1 MPNYLERTMINREL
15 KWKWKELL
23 RAQKFKKNST
33 LDNFTPNFLCPL
45 VTFLNFEITTEME
58 EGGNKQHSFHMLLT
72 SEPQSYHR
80 IWCVTM
86 NGWTN
91 MFSGAKGPIFLCSC
105 HIDLI
110 LYIFVPRFT
119 KNSIIQEILKVKLK
133 ISLFAILAK
142 QVAIY
147 TLCLVQTSACSK

>member
-1 MPNYLERTMINREL
+1 MRKLKCRKKSHKWSITCHVNKFNLPFLCFQTDYEIPCQTKTDEFFWMPNYLERTMINREL

-91 MFSGAKGPIFLCSC
+91 MFSGAKGPIFLHSC

-110 LYIFVPRFT
+110 L
-119 KNSIIQEILKVKLK
+119 
-133 ISLFAILAK
+133 
-142 QVAIY
+142 
-147 TLCLVQTSACSK
+147 